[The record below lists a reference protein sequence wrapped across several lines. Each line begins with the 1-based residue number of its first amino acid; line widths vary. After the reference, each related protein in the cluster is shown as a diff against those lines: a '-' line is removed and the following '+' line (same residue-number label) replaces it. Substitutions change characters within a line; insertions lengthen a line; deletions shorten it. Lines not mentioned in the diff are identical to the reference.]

1 MFIGIDIGGYKINSA
16 LVKNNKIIK
25 KCRVLIKSKSNKKI
39 IITQIFDCIENLTLG
54 INKKRIKGIGVGVPG
69 PIDFRK
75 QKVLNPP
82 NMTGLKNIFLG
93 KIIQEKFKIKTKIDN
108 DVNCFTLAEAVMG
121 VGENK
126 KIVIGLTLG
135 TGVGG
140 GIVVDKKIFHGASGS
155 AGEFG
160 QMVIHDKRLEFYK
173 KNNRYLGIGLA
184 NIVNILNPDIIVIG
198 GGIVSDKKFK
208 LGQIKKT
215 MKKYI
220 WSSSAKNTKVVKAKF
235 GEDTGAIG
243 ATLLF

>member
-198 GGIVSDKKFK
+198 GGIVR
-208 LGQIKKT
+208 T
-215 MKKYI
+215 
-220 WSSSAKNTKVVKAKF
+220 N
-235 GEDTGAIG
+235 
-243 ATLLF
+243 